1 MAEIWL
7 TAEEI
12 KKREERLEYLKGP
25 RRLEIAELLKK
36 NKSLLPETDED
47 DEGEVDFDGADEVDF
62 FD

>member
-25 RRLEIAELLKK
+25 RRLEIAEML
-36 NKSLLPETDED
+36 
-47 DEGEVDFDGADEVDF
+47 
-62 FD
+62 